1 MRGRFPATRW
11 NCRFALPPLRPQLP
25 GVQLATERLSAE
37 EQEERDAH
45 REALRLLQDQG
56 FDPMVGG
63 AYALKTHTGIWRD
76 TKDLDLFLPKDRI
89 ADALAALG
97 GAGYRTEMTD
107 AMWLAK
113 AFSGEYFVDLIFSS
127 GNGIATV
134 DELWQKRAATGTVLD
149 IPALIVPAE
158 EMIWQKAFIQ
168 ERERFDGADI
178 HHLLRCK
185 GRQLDWDHLLSRF
198 GDDHW
203 EVLMVHLITFRYA
216 FPCHRDQVPERV
228 MRELIRRLE
237 SRGSEPKPQD
247 RVCRGTLL
255 SRQQYLHETNV
266 LGYRDA
272 RERETPGWTGDR
284 AHPVRY
290 PEAGRDDAHRRSR

>member
-1 MRGRFPATRW
+1 M
-11 NCRFALPPLRPQLP
+11 
-25 GVQLATERLSAE
+25 QLATERLGAE

-113 AFSGEYFVDLIFSS
+113 AFAGEYFVDLIFSS

-185 GRQLDWDHLLSRF
+185 GRELDWDHLLSRF

-216 FPCHRDQVPERV
+216 FPCHRDEVPEPV

-237 SRGSEPKPQD
+237 SRGAEPVPQD